1 MTIIDDDEEEE
12 EEEDTI
18 HAMAAYFPR
27 LPLVHGMAD
36 RPSSFV
42 LLDRIQ

>member
-1 MTIIDDDEEEE
+1 MTIIDDDEEEEE

-27 LPLVHGMAD
+27 LPFMGWRD
-36 RPSSFV
+36 RPRLSFV
-42 LLDRIQ
+42 LS